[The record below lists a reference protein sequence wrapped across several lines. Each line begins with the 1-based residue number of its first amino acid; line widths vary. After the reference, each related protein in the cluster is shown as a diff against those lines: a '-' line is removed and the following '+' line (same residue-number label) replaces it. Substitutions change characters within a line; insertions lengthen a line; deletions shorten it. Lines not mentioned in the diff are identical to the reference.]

1 MTAVVPALAAAARDA
16 RRAWNPRATSGVAVL
31 AAAAF
36 APLVVSSARLE
47 ELAGGL
53 YLALAATGLA
63 VAVGVAGMPSL
74 AQGAFMAVGAFT
86 AAQLRIHGGVPTVA
100 AALAGAVA
108 AAGAGVV
115 TGVGFVRLNR
125 GLVAVSTW
133 ILAWLVALGLEAFPS
148 VSGGAQGLLLPEGPS
163 TTAHYELALALVALA
178 ALGLVALARGA
189 FGLRLGAARDRRAA
203 AAALGVPVPRLR
215 LTAFVASAAVG
226 GLAGGLSVQLAGI
239 ADAASYGPYLSFKIF
254 VAVLIGGAA
263 SAAGAFLGVVVLG
276 LVSVAADAVGAV
288 ENVSSARFHPLLA
301 AVLLLAVL
309 ALGGEGLLRAPRRH
323 RLARAAAHPEA
334 RDTVSQGWLAGRA
347 LAKRYGD
354 LVALEG
360 LDIDMPAGEIVALIG
375 PNGSGKTTALRL
387 LAGTE
392 HPDAGTVESEGR
404 LARTLQATATFGELT
419 AVEHLLVASAG
430 ARRHGGLARTLLATP
445 KARAEEA
452 AATARA
458 HEVLERFC
466 LGAGGDTPAS
476 ELSGADQR
484 LLMIAAASAT
494 GAAVLLLD
502 EPSAGAA
509 HAEVD
514 RLARV
519 LAGLRDEGVAILV
532 VEHNLRLVRTVAVR
546 VVALDAGRVI
556 ARGTPEQVGAD
567 PAVRGAYLGSQ
578 TL

>member
-1 MTAVVPALAAAARDA
+1 VTPTTAALVGAARDA
-16 RRAWNPRATSGVAVL
+16 RRAWDVRATVGAVVVAV
-31 AAAAF
+31 AAP
-36 APLVVSSARLE
+36 APLVVSAPHLE
-47 ELAGGL
+47 DLAAGL

-63 VAVGVAGMPSL
+63 LAVGVAGMPSL

-86 AAQLRIHGGVPTVA
+86 AAHLRIHGGVPTLA
-100 AALAGAVA
+100 AAIVGAAA
-108 AAGAGVV
+108 AAGAGAV
-115 TGVGFVRLNR
+115 TGAGFVRLNR

-133 ILAWLVALGLEAFPS
+133 ILAWLVALALTAFPS

-178 ALGLVALARGA
+178 ALGLVALARGS
-189 FGLRLGAARDRRAA
+189 FGLRLAAARDRRAA

-239 ADAASYGPYLSFKIF
+239 ADAASYGPYLSFKLF

-263 SAAGAFLGVVVLG
+263 SAAGAFVGIVVLG
-276 LVSVAADAVGAV
+276 LVSVGADAVGAV
-288 ENVSSARFHPLLA
+288 ENVPSARFHPLLT

-309 ALGGEGLLRAPRRH
+309 SLGGEGLLRAPRR
-323 RLARAAAHPEA
+323 RRPAAAVQPEA
-334 RDTVSQGWLAGRA
+334 RDTVSQARLGGRG
-347 LAKRYGD
+347 LTKRYGD
-354 LVALEG
+354 LVALAE
-360 LDIDMPAGEIVALIG
+360 LDIDVRAGEIVALIG

-392 HPDAGTVESEGR
+392 RADGGTVETDGPI
-404 LARTLQATATFGELT
+404 ARTLQATATFGELT

-430 ARRHGGLARTLLATP
+430 RRRHGGFARTLLATP
-445 KARAEEA
+445 KARAEQA
-452 AATARA
+452 AATGRAR
-458 HEVLERFC
+458 EILRRFG
-466 LGAGGDTPAS
+466 LGDRADTPAS

-484 LLMIAAASAT
+484 LLMIAAAYAT

-519 LAGLRDEGVAILV
+519 VSGLRDDGFAILV
-532 VEHNLRLVRTVAVR
+532 VEHNLRLVRTVAAR

-556 ARGTPEQVGAD
+556 ARGTPEQVGAE

>member
-1 MTAVVPALAAAARDA
+1 VTATAAALAGAAHDA
-16 RRAWNPRATSGVAVL
+16 RRAWDVRATVGAAVVAV
-31 AAAAF
+31 ASA
-36 APLVVSSARLE
+36 APLVVSAPRLE
-47 ELAGGL
+47 DLATGL

-63 VAVGVAGMPSL
+63 LAVGVAGMPSL

-100 AALAGAVA
+100 AALVGAVA
-108 AAGAGVV
+108 AAGAGVL

-148 VSGGAQGLLLPEGPS
+148 VSGGAQGLVLPEGPS
-163 TTAHYELALALVALA
+163 TTVHYELALALVALT
-178 ALGLVALARGA
+178 ALGLVALARGP
-189 FGLRLGAARDRRAA
+189 FGLRLAAARDGRAA

-263 SAAGAFLGVVVLG
+263 SAAGPFLGVVVLG
-276 LVSVAADAVGAV
+276 LVSLAADAVGAV

-301 AVLLLAVL
+301 SVLLLAVL
-309 ALGGEGLLRAPRRH
+309 SLGGEGLLRAPRR
-323 RLARAAAHPEA
+323 RRFAAAVPSEP
-334 RDTVSQGWLAGRA
+334 RDTVSQGRLDGRR
-347 LAKRYGD
+347 LTKRYGD

-360 LDIDMPAGEIVALIG
+360 LDIDVPAGEIVALIG

-392 HPDAGTVESEGR
+392 RADAGTVESAGR
-404 LARTLQATATFGELT
+404 IARTLQATATFGELT

-458 HEVLERFC
+458 REILARFG
-466 LGAGGDTPAS
+466 LSDGADTPAS

-484 LLMIAAASAT
+484 LLMIAAAYAT

-509 HAEVD
+509 HGEVD

-519 LAGLRDEGVAILV
+519 LTGLRDEGLAILV
-532 VEHNLRLVRTVAVR
+532 VEHNLRLVRTVAAR
-546 VVALDAGRVI
+546 IVALDAGRAI

-567 PAVRGAYLGSQ
+567 PAVRGAYLGSH